1 MSPWGRRAGAAFG
14 VVTLAVALL
23 SAACG
28 RETGPA
34 TELEPDRYV
43 EVMARLA
50 LVDTAM
56 ASSVRAGPLAISP
69 DSARVLILDRWS
81 VTDDQLVSFA
91 RTMGRDPT
99 RMRELWERV
108 MTTADSLRD
117 AGWTPGAEEADGG

>member
-1 MSPWGRRAGAAFG
+1 MLS
-14 VVTLAVALL
+14 VALL
-23 SAACG
+23 STACG
-28 RETGPA
+28 EDGGPA

-43 EVMARLA
+43 DVMARLA

-69 DSARVLILDRWS
+69 DSARSLILDRWS

-91 RTMGRDPT
+91 RTMGRDPS

-108 MTTADSLRD
+108 MSTADSLRD
-117 AGWTPGAEEADGG
+117 AGWTPDAEDADGG

>member
-1 MSPWGRRAGAAFG
+1 MTSRGRRAGA
-14 VVTLAVALL
+14 VLAVALSVALL
-23 SAACG
+23 STACG
-28 RETGPA
+28 EDAAPA
-34 TELEPDRYV
+34 TKLEPDRYV
-43 EVMARLA
+43 DVMARLA

-69 DSARVLILDRWS
+69 DSARALILDRWS

-91 RTMGRDPT
+91 RTMGRDPS

-117 AGWTPGAEEADGG
+117 AEWTPGAEDADGG

>member
-1 MSPWGRRAGAAFG
+1 MAVA
-14 VVTLAVALL
+14 LAVALL
-23 SAACG
+23 STACG
-28 RETGPA
+28 EEAGPA
-34 TELEPDRYV
+34 TEVEPDRYV
-43 EVMARLA
+43 DVMARLA

-69 DSARVLILDRWS
+69 DSARALILDRWS

-91 RTMGRDPT
+91 RTMGRHPT